1 MLYFQTELTAGEVRI
16 LEGII
21 EQKQLHCT
29 LSGIVQYLIDLKK
42 QQNQGA
48 VIQKSI
54 RECMTLSRITILG
67 FL

>member
-1 MLYFQTELTAGEVRI
+1 MLYFQTEPTAGEVRI
-16 LEGII
+16 LEDII
-21 EQKQLHCT
+21 EQKQLHYT

-48 VIQKSI
+48 VILKNI
-54 RECMTLSRITILG
+54 RECTMLLRITILG

>member
-1 MLYFQTELTAGEVRI
+1 MLYFQTEPTAGEVRT
-16 LEGII
+16 LEDTI

-29 LSGIVQYLIDLKK
+29 LSGIVQYLTGLKK

-54 RECMTLSRITILG
+54 RECTMLSRITILG